1 MKQKLVLARDK
12 EVKNASTI
20 LYTIVGLTRGNS
32 HMITQ
37 KSDVKQ
43 CVAFI
48 VSDKHQRSQLVSL
61 QTAGLLSD
69 I

>member
-32 HMITQ
+32 HMVRH
-37 KSDVKQ
+37 KNRMLNS
-43 CVAFI
+43 A
-48 VSDKHQRSQLVSL
+48 SL
-61 QTAGLLSD
+61 LLFQINTKEAS
-69 I
+69 